1 MLIQAALDSRLTS
14 SRAILCTAANVA
26 FDTLTPPLPG
36 YEVDVADVPQN
47 PTRKK
52 TNDDANTPSSSSVS
66 NMGAVVVEAQ
76 TLGQRVES
84 VATNAARRSSRRYQY
99 RKENFQHIN
108 PKTAFLQVKNPFAW
122 QNDDIDGADNDDTED
137 ENMYQP
143 ANDVITDVWKDSC
156 IPRLLSVM
164 QTGAGHALL
173 HDVHWD
179 SRHGRIANLLEE
191 LAREKDIYGP
201 HLIM

>member
-52 TNDDANTPSSSSVS
+52 ANDDANTPSSSSVS

-99 RKENFQHIN
+99 RKENFQYDN

-122 QNDDIDGADNDDTED
+122 QNDISL
-137 ENMYQP
+137 Y
-143 ANDVITDVWKDSC
+143 IL
-156 IPRLLSVM
+156 IIF
-164 QTGAGHALL
+164 L
-173 HDVHWD
+173 HQ
-179 SRHGRIANLLEE
+179 L
-191 LAREKDIYGP
+191 
-201 HLIM
+201 

>member
-1 MLIQAALDSRLTS
+1 MDSRLTS

-36 YEVDVADVPQN
+36 YEVDFADVPQN
-47 PTRKK
+47 PARK
-52 TNDDANTPSSSSVS
+52 TNPGDGSTPSSSSVS

-99 RKENFQHIN
+99 RKENFRHSN
-108 PKTAFLQVKNPFAW
+108 PKSSYLQVKNPFAW
-122 QNDDIDGADNDDTED
+122 NENESEGEEDDTED
-137 ENMYQP
+137 ENTYQP
-143 ANDVITDVWKDSC
+143 ADDVITEVWMNVC
-156 IPRLLSVM
+156 IPRLLSVLKA
-164 QTGAGHALL
+164 GAGHALL

-191 LAREKDIYGP
+191 LAKEQEIFGP